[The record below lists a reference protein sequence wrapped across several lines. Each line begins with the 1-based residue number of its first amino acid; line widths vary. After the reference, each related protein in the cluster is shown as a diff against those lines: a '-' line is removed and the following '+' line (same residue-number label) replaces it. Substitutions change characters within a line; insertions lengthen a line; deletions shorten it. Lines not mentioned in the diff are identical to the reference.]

1 MQGIAEEH
9 VSLTIFTPTYKY
21 NRMTL
26 LPRLYESLIAQ
37 EHDDFEWLIV
47 DDGSTDD
54 TESLIHSWAQ
64 DSPFPIR
71 CVRQTN
77 SGKHVA
83 HNLGAQLAH
92 GRYFMC
98 VDSDDWLEPFAVSE
112 ISHDTKCLDGD
123 HGLIYPKLFS
133 GQKKKDLRWFPQDA
147 AMVELADMRMKYGMS
162 IETAIVFNTRVLR
175 RHPFPMIAGEH
186 FLPEGSAYYD
196 FRSPEVFIPRSNCF
210 YRCEYQE
217 EGLTKNVWN
226 HWRCNPRGTKIALG
240 KRYERSLSYSGKNA
254 FKEKISSL
262 AGIES
267 LNMAPREPVFEDIPR
282 FSIWSL
288 IVLPLSAYRKEKR
301 YGV

>member
-1 MQGIAEEH
+1 
-9 VSLTIFTPTYKY
+9 
-21 NRMTL
+21 
-26 LPRLYESLIAQ
+26 
-37 EHDDFEWLIV
+37 
-47 DDGSTDD
+47 
-54 TESLIHSWAQ
+54 
-64 DSPFPIR
+64 
-71 CVRQTN
+71 
-77 SGKHVA
+77 
-83 HNLGAQLAH
+83 
-92 GRYFMC
+92 
-98 VDSDDWLEPFAVSE
+98 
-112 ISHDTKCLDGD
+112 
-123 HGLIYPKLFS
+123 
-133 GQKKKDLRWFPQDA
+133 
-147 AMVELADMRMKYGMS
+147 MVELADMRMKYGMS

-210 YRCEYQE
+210 YRCEYRE

-267 LNMAPREPVFEDIPR
+267 LNMAPRESVFEDIPR

-288 IVLPLSAYRKEKR
+288 IVCLCLPT
-301 YGV
+301 